1 MILKGI
7 LLSVSGFFFLSET
20 NLSKLEVMYHVQSL
34 VKK

>member
-7 LLSVSGFFFLSET
+7 LLSVSSFFLWET
-20 NLSKLEVMYHVQSL
+20 NLSELEMMYHVQSL